1 MMAKNWLNRTWLTSK
16 LAGEGDLY
24 AFGNTSAEDALKEL
38 DFATADLSILMLACG
53 DIRHILKTVSKVN
66 DDSGIESLNFV
77 INDMEEAVIA
87 RDLCLLFMIDKL
99 DVDNEADVAL
109 LWAIWYSI
117 ELSADQHKRFT
128 DLLRHLVDMDH
139 KQANW
144 KFGDTKTA
152 ERCIKT
158 WKHWAEASYDRDDI
172 KKKRNKWFS
181 SMWRRAG
188 QPDKIITTGEIDKD
202 AVELFTTYVLKSLS
216 VAGIDSLME
225 PCIQTISDFFSYGK
239 IDGSNDTSAVGV
251 INPTLIRPGSSEWNV
266 DTYSTPF
273 RCYVPRKW

>member
-24 AFGNTSAEDALKEL
+24 AFGNTSAEDALKGL
-38 DFATADLSILMLACG
+38 DFATADVSILMLACG

-66 DDSGIESLNFV
+66 DGSGIERLKFV

-87 RDLCLLFMIDKL
+87 RDLCLLFMIDQL

-109 LWAIWYSI
+109 LWAIWYNI

-128 DLLRHLVDMDH
+128 YLLRHLVEMDH
-139 KQANW
+139 KQTNW
-144 KFGDTKTA
+144 KYGDNKTA
-152 ERCIKT
+152 ERCIET
-158 WKHWAEASYDRDDI
+158 WKHWTEASYDRDDI
-172 KKKRNKWFS
+172 IKKRNKWFS
-181 SMWRRAG
+181 SMWQRSG

-202 AVELFTTYVLKSLS
+202 AVEKYTTSFLK
-216 VAGIDSLME
+216 VAGADPLLESWSQ
-225 PCIQTISDFFSYGK
+225 PFSDYFSYGK

-251 INPTLIRPGSSEWNV
+251 INPTLMRPGSSEWNV
-266 DTYSTPF
+266 DTYSTPLT
-273 RCYVPRKW
+273 CYVPRRW

>member
-1 MMAKNWLNRTWLTSK
+1 MAKNWLNRTWLTSK
-16 LAGEGDLY
+16 LAGEGDFY

-38 DFATADLSILMLACG
+38 DFATADVSILMLVCG

-66 DDSGIESLNFV
+66 DDSGIESLKFV

-87 RDLCLLFMIDKL
+87 RDLCLLFMIDQL

-109 LWAIWYSI
+109 LWAVWYNI

-128 DLLRHLVDMDH
+128 DLLRHVVDMDH

-152 ERCIKT
+152 ERCIEI

-172 KKKRNKWFS
+172 KKKKNEWFS

-188 QPDKIITTGEIDKD
+188 QPDKIITTDKD
-202 AVELFTTYVLKSLS
+202 EVELFTRFVVKSLS
-216 VAGIDSLME
+216 VAGVVPLWSHAFRRFLTSFLMV
-225 PCIQTISDFFSYGK
+225 K
-239 IDGSNDTSAVGV
+239 
-251 INPTLIRPGSSEWNV
+251 
-266 DTYSTPF
+266 
-273 RCYVPRKW
+273 